1 MQYFHC
7 TKGNLK
13 LCDNWRGI
21 SLLQDVVGKTLSIA
35 VQDRLK
41 LVTEDILPDS
51 QCGFRAGRECTDM
64 RLVPRQL
71 QLRRHGSINQICLY
85 YL

>member
-1 MQYFHC
+1 MG
-7 TKGNLK
+7 KVL
-13 LCDNWRGI
+13 GI
-21 SLLQDVVGKTLSIA
+21 II
-35 VQDRLK
+35 QDRLYE
-41 LVTEDILPDS
+41 TGGEDILIDS

-71 QLRRHGSINQICLY
+71 QLRRHGSINQTCLY